1 MVLLAC
7 NIFICKDGCMN
18 LYEKSDGWSKPGI
31 VVILNGPS
39 AAGKSTLQRSI
50 QRLAQ
55 LPYLSVGI
63 DNFFNDLFPDEH
75 GKLGVKTKTDFGTQ
89 LRYVTIDDNTV
100 YLHVGSEGQKII
112 QGMHKSIAAYAQS
125 GNNVVVDYI
134 MYDASWMQ
142 ELLQELQGC
151 PVFMVGVTLPLEV
164 VQQREQAR
172 STSPIGHAKSHYDT
186 VHVGN
191 VYDLW
196 VDSSLQSSDESAL
209 QILDFIENNPK

>member
-1 MVLLAC
+1 
-7 NIFICKDGCMN
+7 MN